1 MSVNKALI
9 LGRLGGDPEVKAL
22 PSGGSVCNFSV
33 ATTDRWSDKSTGHAQ
48 ERTEWHRIVVYGKL
62 ADLCAQYLRKGSEA
76 FIEGSIHTREWQDK
90 DGVRR
95 TSTEIKASE
104 VQFVGGRQDTRQDAP
119 PSKPWQPT
127 GSVPGGAQR
136 GALGP
141 GRGNPVN
148 DLDLDSVPF

>member
-9 LGRLGGDPEVKAL
+9 LGRLGGDPELKAL
-22 PSGGSVCNFSV
+22 PSGGSVANFSV
-33 ATTDRWSDKSTGHAQ
+33 ATTDRWSDKSTGQQQ

-119 PSKPWQPT
+119 PSKPWQPS
-127 GSVPGGAQR
+127 GQAPGGAQR
-136 GALGP
+136 GAQGP
-141 GRGNPVN
+141 SRTPAF
-148 DLDLDSVPF
+148 DDSDVPF

>member
-9 LGRLGGDPEVKAL
+9 LGRLGGDPELKAL

-33 ATTDRWSDKSTGHAQ
+33 ATSEKWSDKSTGQQQ

-76 FIEGSIHTREWQDK
+76 FIEGSIHTRDWQDK
-90 DGVRR
+90 DGVKR

-104 VQFVGGRQDTRQDAP
+104 VQFIGGRQDARQDARP
-119 PSKPWQPT
+119 PQGGNPY
-127 GSVPGGAQR
+127 GSDWGGAQR
-136 GALGP
+136 GAQK
-141 GRGNPVN
+141 PVTASTF
-148 DLDLDSVPF
+148 DDSDVPF